1 MELLAPARDLDTFK
15 AALDAGADAVYLGL
29 KDFSARKRAPNFTFE
44 DLFRANEYK
53 KSIGRR
59 LYVTVNTLVFE
70 REIPALLDALA
81 FLEAVGVDAI
91 IVQDY
96 GVYRI
101 VRELG
106 LGLEMHASTQ
116 MGTKNHRQARYLEGL
131 GFRRVILER
140 QLTLE
145 EIAAIRAKTTVGL
158 EVFIHGAM
166 CFALSGCCFF
176 SRLLTGRSGNRGEC
190 AQPCRWTFTDGRN
203 RDAAPFSMRDLE
215 GLTLLPELGRIGV
228 DGLKIEGRMK
238 GADYVAPVVGAYR
251 RALDALA
258 LGRFDARDA
267 GELLDELRRS
277 TLSRAPARGFLV
289 LPGKP
294 ADILDDRGQDTGLP
308 VGKVASVLRRSF
320 FLRARERFGVGDS
333 LRVHDARRD
342 RRTSVP
348 VKAIYLGHEKVREA
362 RPGQLVGVP
371 LPGPGISAGASVFL
385 VHRRQAG
392 RGGGFRF
399 RPVSSF
405 PSDHGARGA
414 GLLPLYR
421 DRFVAGRAAAGPEV
435 HRVRFDEGQ
444 DVVDVEGRRFLFLAP
459 DFFESRLSRID
470 ELPAREADGV
480 FLSHPSEI
488 RSFGGWH
495 SAGSFFLYA
504 ANLAAVDFLAG
515 LGFSGLSICPD
526 GDPED
531 TRGLLS
537 RFPVWYEWENVPL
550 WITRVRRAPGRFSL
564 KTRRGLMVRTRGA
577 WGMP

>member
-1 MELLAPARDLDTFK
+1 MELLAPARDINTFK

-44 DLFRANEYK
+44 DLFRASEHK
-53 KSIGRR
+53 KSIGKR

-70 REIPALLDALA
+70 REIPALLEALA
-81 FLEAVGVDAI
+81 FLEAVGVDAV

-106 LGLEMHASTQ
+106 LTLEMHASTQ

-140 QLTLE
+140 QLTLV
-145 EIAAIRAKTTVGL
+145 EIASIRAKTTVGL

-176 SRLLTGRSGNRGEC
+176 SRRLTGRSGNRGEC
-190 AQPCRWTFTDGRN
+190 AQPCRWTFTDGKN

-215 GLTLLPELGRIGV
+215 GLMLLPELGRIGV

-267 GELLDELRRS
+267 GELVDELRRS
-277 TLSRAPARGFLV
+277 TLSRAPGRGFLS
-289 LPGKP
+289 PG
-294 ADILDDRGQDTGLP
+294 DLIDDRGQDTGLP
-308 VGKVASVLRRSF
+308 VGKVTTVLRRSF
-320 FLRARERFGVGDS
+320 FFKAGERFGVGDT
-333 LRVHDARRD
+333 LRVHDAKHD

-385 VHRRQAG
+385 VHRRQTG

-399 RPVSSF
+399 HPASPC
-405 PSDHGARGA
+405 PSDHRARGA
-414 GLLPLYR
+414 RLLALYR
-421 DRFVAGRAAAGPEV
+421 DRFVAGRAATVPEV
-435 HRVRFDEGQ
+435 HRVRFDEGR

-459 DFFESRLSRID
+459 DVFESRLDRID
-470 ELPAREADGV
+470 ELAAREADGV

-488 RSFGGWH
+488 ESFGGRQA
-495 SAGSFFLYA
+495 AGSFFLYV
-504 ANLAAVDFLAG
+504 ANLAAVDFFEELG
-515 LGFSGLSICPD
+515 LSGLSMSVD
-526 GDPED
+526 GDPKD
-531 TRGLLS
+531 TRVLLP

-550 WITRVRRAPGRFSL
+550 WITRVPGKPGRFSL
-564 KTRRGLMVRTRGA
+564 KTRRDLMVRTRGA